1 MSDNTES
8 IIMTLAAMRRQESVS
23 YTCRDY
29 LYQEQSEAENP
40 ALGPISASA
49 SSSSY
54 AVTKDCRE
62 KMAQWCYKVCCNPC
76 IVQLGDIK
84 GACYLLLMTDNKCL
98 EIPLCL
104 DTPLN
109 DHVSLTFFSLSRFL
123 HSNRWLTF
131 VSLTEKPSPLPCPFW
146 IAIWHRLQELL
157 CVSTREPNFNWPPW
171 RAFIRLSKFMNR
183 KSWVLSSSRI

>member
-8 IIMTLAAMRRQESVS
+8 IIMTLEAMRRQESVS

-62 KMAQWCYKVCCNPC
+62 KMAQWCYKVCCTTC
-76 IVQLGDIK
+76 IVLR
-84 GACYLLLMTDNKCL
+84 
-98 EIPLCL
+98 EISCL
-104 DTPLN
+104 DTPLRLDTLLY
-109 DHVSLTFFSLSRFL
+109 DHVSSSFL
-123 HSNRWLTF
+123 
-131 VSLTEKPSPLPCPFW
+131 
-146 IAIWHRLQELL
+146 
-157 CVSTREPNFNWPPW
+157 
-171 RAFIRLSKFMNR
+171 
-183 KSWVLSSSRI
+183 